1 MVILC
6 RRSYCGVSIRLL
18 ALIVTIEERHD
29 LGSRAVVA
37 GAEQAAADAAG
48 DAVLGGPCH
57 RVGVIGVGRHIAKLG
72 GAADR
77 RAARRAV
84 QEGHALCA
92 GAGDVDTEDTI
103 GQTVGDAVFQC
114 PDHRITAIAAGEHI
128 GRSLSRALGGGRT
141 GGPPQEG
148 DDLTAGAGII
158 GTEQTLSLT
167 VGDAAL
173 HGPFH
178 GIVVV

>member
-57 RVGVIGVGRHIAKLG
+57 RVGVIGVGRHIAELSA
-72 GAADR
+72 AADR
-77 RAARRAV
+77 RDARRAV
-84 QEGHALCA
+84 QEGHALRTGAGGVGAELTVA
-92 GAGDVDTEDTI
+92 GAAGDALFHSPQHSVIEVCVRA
-103 GQTVGDAVFQC
+103 QVRERVGDA
-114 PDHRITAIAAGEHI
+114 
-128 GRSLSRALGGGRT
+128 
-141 GGPPQEG
+141 
-148 DDLTAGAGII
+148 
-158 GTEQTLSLT
+158 
-167 VGDAAL
+167 
-173 HGPFH
+173 
-178 GIVVV
+178 